1 MTVSHLTSK
10 DYRTSRWS
18 GGETTELL
26 IWPRDAVYGQRDFLF
41 RVSSATV
48 ELDESTFTALP
59 DYHRLIATLEGTIT
73 LRHDGG
79 APLTLA
85 PYQVHAFDGGS
96 ETVSFGRCRDFNLML
111 RKGAATGSLT
121 PLKAGPEPVACP
133 LQEGDFALLYCA
145 EGCCTVSAGDDAW
158 TLLPGDSLLLEAPD
172 ARCLT
177 LRGTARLMLAQMASA
192 QHPEPL

>member
-48 ELDESTFTALP
+48 ELNESTFTALP

-73 LRHDGG
+73 LCHDGG

-96 ETVSFGRCRDFNLML
+96 ETVSLGRCRDFNLML
-111 RKGAATGSLT
+111 RKGEATGSLT
-121 PLKAGPEPVACP
+121 ALTADVTPLSVAPDRATAFALLFCAEGRCTVTVDNTVYGLSSGESLFLEVPAACP
-133 LQEGDFALLYCA
+133 L
-145 EGCCTVSAGDDAW
+145 
-158 TLLPGDSLLLEAPD
+158 SLQGA
-172 ARCLT
+172 
-177 LRGTARLMLAQMASA
+177 ARLMLAQAKT
-192 QHPEPL
+192 L